1 MKKFVLLFT
10 MLVITSI
17 CFAQG
22 KDAPMVNYSQ
32 RVDSLLRKIDTLLMV
47 NAELLEN
54 IEADLSIKNRYRLYK
69 TENIYTFLELDSKT
83 GRVNQV
89 QWSLDSEK
97 ELSVP
102 IINVD
107 LNFLSEGYGSNSFE
121 LYPTQNMYQ
130 FILLDKTNGRK
141 WHVQWGMEESKRW
154 YRRIW

>member
-1 MKKFVLLFT
+1 MKKFVLFFT
-10 MLVITSI
+10 MLALASV
-17 CFAQG
+17 CFSQEKAVPVA
-22 KDAPMVNYSQ
+22 KYDQ

-54 IEADLSIKNRYRLYK
+54 IEVDLSLKNRYKLYK

-83 GRVNQV
+83 GRINQV
-89 QWSLDSEK
+89 QWSLDSDK
-97 ELSVP
+97 EFSVP
-102 IINVD
+102 IIGVD
-107 LNFLSEGYGSNSFE
+107 LNYLSEYGSNSFE

-141 WHVQWGMEESKRW
+141 WHVQWGMEDSKRW